1 MNDERPQSR
10 PEHIIRNSWQRCR
23 EFGLAPEARLPER
36 MVSRANL
43 SDGLEANHR
52 LIAYAQPVLENLY
65 RQISRSSSLV
75 LLTDDGGMIL
85 RSVGDTDFVGRAAR
99 VALAPGNV
107 WSEDLMGTNAIGTAL
122 RENKSVAVCGDEHY
136 YLRNRFLTC
145 VSTPILAPTGGVVG
159 ILDISSD
166 ARVTHAH
173 ATALL
178 ETTAEI
184 IENRLTE
191 TVAGGFLTVRF
202 HPVVEALGTPLQG
215 IVVFDEKGLLIACN
229 RRAKPLLRAS
239 GLVGRN
245 FEACFALPW
254 SMAVGMGRQYGS
266 VVQSLLTTGGAAL
279 AASFSA
285 PFVTQRARHIG
296 VTQIASKRAMGLD
309 DLNTGDPRMEE
320 ALRRATRIASR
331 DIPLLIQGETGTG
344 KEIFAR
350 AFHQTGLR
358 RNGPFVAINCAAIP
372 AALLETEL
380 FGYVDGAYTG
390 ARRDG
395 SRGKLREA
403 NGGTVFL
410 DEIGD
415 MPLPMQAVLLR
426 VLETR
431 RVAPLG
437 SCLEEAVDFGLV
449 CASHRPLKELTECKL
464 FREDLFFRLSG
475 MTVTLPTLR
484 ERADFEALVRRFLDD
499 ELPSRKLHV
508 APEAMAALRHHPWP
522 GNLRQL
528 RNALRLAVALLGDE
542 ERLERGHLPTDVLED
557 GLPGDGDAHSPALRA
572 AEARMVRDA
581 VTRHGG
587 NISAAARELG
597 ITRTTVY
604 RKLRQ

>member
-215 IVVFDEKGLLIACN
+215 I
-229 RRAKPLLRAS
+229 
-239 GLVGRN
+239 
-245 FEACFALPW
+245 
-254 SMAVGMGRQYGS
+254 
-266 VVQSLLTTGGAAL
+266 GGAAL